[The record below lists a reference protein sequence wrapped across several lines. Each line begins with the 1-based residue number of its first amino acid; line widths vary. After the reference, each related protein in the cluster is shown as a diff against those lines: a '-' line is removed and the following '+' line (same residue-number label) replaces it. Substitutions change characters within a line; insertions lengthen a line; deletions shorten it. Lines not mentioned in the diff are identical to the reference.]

1 MQRALNYEKYFNMTK
16 EQLRASLAR
25 ATQKE
30 KSKMAEFFIDI
41 LGVDKSLNDKSLN
54 DKSLND
60 KSLNDKSLND
70 KSLNDKSLN
79 DKSLND
85 KSLNDKSLNGE
96 ILNDDEKSY
105 PLDKVPVI
113 QRARAGFA
121 KLPKQEQ
128 ERIRAKVRAQMGLE

>member
-60 KSLNDKSLND
+60 KSLN
-70 KSLNDKSLN
+70 
-79 DKSLND
+79 
-85 KSLNDKSLNGE
+85 GE

-105 PLDKVPVI
+105 PLDEVPVI

-128 ERIRAKVRAQMGLE
+128 ERIRAKVRAQMGLK

>member
-1 MQRALNYEKYFNMTK
+1 MQRDLNYEKYFNMTK
-16 EQLRASLAR
+16 EQLRVSLAR

-41 LGVDKSLNDKSLN
+41 LGVDKG
-54 DKSLND
+54 
-60 KSLNDKSLND
+60 
-70 KSLNDKSLN
+70 
-79 DKSLND
+79 
-85 KSLNDKSLNGE
+85 LNDKSLNGE

-105 PLDKVPVI
+105 PLDEVPVI

-128 ERIRAKVRAQMGLE
+128 ERIRAKVRAQMGLK

>member
-41 LGVDKSLNDKSLN
+41 LGV
-54 DKSLND
+54 
-60 KSLNDKSLND
+60 
-70 KSLNDKSLN
+70 

-128 ERIRAKVRAQMGLE
+128 ERIRAKVRAQMGLK

>member
-30 KSKMAEFFIDI
+30 KSKMAEFFINI
-41 LGVDKSLNDKSLN
+41 LGV
-54 DKSLND
+54 
-60 KSLNDKSLND
+60 DKSLND

-105 PLDKVPVI
+105 PLDEVPVI

-128 ERIRAKVRAQMGLE
+128 ERIRAKVRAQMGLK

>member
-16 EQLRASLAR
+16 EQLRASLVR
-25 ATQKE
+25 ATQQE

-41 LGVDKSLNDKSLN
+41 LGVY
-54 DKSLND
+54 
-60 KSLNDKSLND
+60 

-105 PLDKVPVI
+105 PLDEVPVI

-128 ERIRAKVRAQMGLE
+128 ERIRAKVRAQMGLKDKI

>member
-30 KSKMAEFFIDI
+30 KSKMAEFFNEVLSD
-41 LGVDKSLNDKSLN
+41 D
-54 DKSLND
+54 
-60 KSLNDKSLND
+60 
-70 KSLNDKSLN
+70 
-79 DKSLND
+79 
-85 KSLNDKSLNGE
+85 E

-105 PLDKVPVI
+105 PLDEVPVI

-121 KLPKQEQ
+121 KLPKKEQ
-128 ERIRAKVRAQMGLE
+128 ERIRAKVRAQMGLK

>member
-41 LGVDKSLNDKSLN
+41 LGVDKSLN
-54 DKSLND
+54 
-60 KSLNDKSLND
+60 
-70 KSLNDKSLN
+70 
-79 DKSLND
+79 
-85 KSLNDKSLNGE
+85 GE
-96 ILNDDEKSY
+96 ILNDDEKIY
-105 PLDKVPVI
+105 MLDEAPIIKELDME
-113 QRARAGFA
+113 FA

-128 ERIRAKVRAQMGLE
+128 EKLKAEVKAQMGLK

>member
-54 DKSLND
+54 
-60 KSLNDKSLND
+60 
-70 KSLNDKSLN
+70 
-79 DKSLND
+79 
-85 KSLNDKSLNGE
+85 GE

-105 PLDKVPVI
+105 PLDEVPVI
-113 QRARAGFA
+113 QRADAFFA
-121 KLPKQEQ
+121 SLPKKEQ
-128 ERIRAKVRAQMGLE
+128 ERIKEEVRAQMGLK

>member
-41 LGVDKSLNDKSLN
+41 LGVDKG
-54 DKSLND
+54 
-60 KSLNDKSLND
+60 
-70 KSLNDKSLN
+70 
-79 DKSLND
+79 LND

-105 PLDKVPVI
+105 PLDEVPVI
-113 QRARAGFA
+113 QRARAEFA

-128 ERIRAKVRAQMGLE
+128 ERIRAKVRAQMGLKDKN

>member
-41 LGVDKSLNDKSLN
+41 LGVDKSLNGEILN
-54 DKSLND
+54 N
-60 KSLNDKSLND
+60 
-70 KSLNDKSLN
+70 
-79 DKSLND
+79 
-85 KSLNDKSLNGE
+85 KSLNGE
-96 ILNDDEKSY
+96 ILNDDDKIY
-105 PLDKVPVI
+105 TLDEAPAIK
-113 QRARAGFA
+113 RADALFA

-128 ERIRAKVRAQMGLE
+128 ERIKAEVRAQMGLK

>member
-41 LGVDKSLNDKSLN
+41 LGVDKSLNN
-54 DKSLND
+54 
-60 KSLNDKSLND
+60 
-70 KSLNDKSLN
+70 
-79 DKSLND
+79 
-85 KSLNDKSLNGE
+85 KSLNGE

-105 PLDKVPVI
+105 PLDEVPVI

>member
-41 LGVDKSLNDKSLN
+41 LGVDKSLNGEILNNKSLN
-54 DKSLND
+54 NKSLNN
-60 KSLNDKSLND
+60 KSLNNKSLNN
-70 KSLNDKSLN
+70 KGLNNKG
-79 DKSLND
+79 
-85 KSLNDKSLNGE
+85 LNGE

-105 PLDKVPVI
+105 PLDEVPVI
-113 QRARAGFA
+113 QRADAFFA
-121 KLPKQEQ
+121 SLPKKEQ
-128 ERIRAKVRAQMGLE
+128 ERIKAEVRAQMGLE

>member
-30 KSKMAEFFIDI
+30 KSKMAEFFINI
-41 LGVDKSLNDKSLN
+41 LGV
-54 DKSLND
+54 
-60 KSLNDKSLND
+60 D

-105 PLDKVPVI
+105 PLDEVPVI

-128 ERIRAKVRAQMGLE
+128 ERIRAKVRAQMGLK

>member
-54 DKSLND
+54 GEILNNKSLN
-60 KSLNDKSLND
+60 N
-70 KSLNDKSLN
+70 
-79 DKSLND
+79 
-85 KSLNDKSLNGE
+85 KSLNGE
-96 ILNDDEKSY
+96 ILNDDDKIY
-105 PLDKVPVI
+105 TLDEAPAIK
-113 QRARAGFA
+113 RADALFA
-121 KLPKQEQ
+121 KLPKKEQ
-128 ERIRAKVRAQMGLE
+128 ERIKAEVRAQMGLK

>member
-41 LGVDKSLNDKSLN
+41 LGV
-54 DKSLND
+54 
-60 KSLNDKSLND
+60 
-70 KSLNDKSLN
+70 
-79 DKSLND
+79 
-85 KSLNDKSLNGE
+85 DKSLNGE

-128 ERIRAKVRAQMGLE
+128 ERIRAKVRAQMGLK

>member
-41 LGVDKSLNDKSLN
+41 LGVDKG
-54 DKSLND
+54 
-60 KSLNDKSLND
+60 
-70 KSLNDKSLN
+70 
-79 DKSLND
+79 
-85 KSLNDKSLNGE
+85 LNDKSLNGE

-105 PLDKVPVI
+105 PIDEVPVI

-128 ERIRAKVRAQMGLE
+128 EKLKAEVKAQMGLK

>member
-41 LGVDKSLNDKSLN
+41 LGVDKDLNDKSLN
-54 DKSLND
+54 GEI
-60 KSLNDKSLND
+60 
-70 KSLNDKSLN
+70 LN

-113 QRARAGFA
+113 QRARAGFV

-128 ERIRAKVRAQMGLE
+128 ERIRAKVRAQMGLK

>member
-41 LGVDKSLNDKSLN
+41 LGVDKSLNGEILNNKSLN
-54 DKSLND
+54 NKSLNN
-60 KSLNDKSLND
+60 KG
-70 KSLNDKSLN
+70 
-79 DKSLND
+79 
-85 KSLNDKSLNGE
+85 LNGE

-105 PLDKVPVI
+105 PLDEVPVI
-113 QRARAGFA
+113 QRADAFFA
-121 KLPKQEQ
+121 SLPKKEQ
-128 ERIRAKVRAQMGLE
+128 ERIKAEVRAQMGLK

>member
-54 DKSLND
+54 
-60 KSLNDKSLND
+60 
-70 KSLNDKSLN
+70 
-79 DKSLND
+79 
-85 KSLNDKSLNGE
+85 GE

-105 PLDKVPVI
+105 PLDEVPVI

-128 ERIRAKVRAQMGLE
+128 ERIRAKVRAQMGLK

>member
-41 LGVDKSLNDKSLN
+41 LGVDKG
-54 DKSLND
+54 
-60 KSLNDKSLND
+60 
-70 KSLNDKSLN
+70 
-79 DKSLND
+79 
-85 KSLNDKSLNGE
+85 LNGE

-105 PLDKVPVI
+105 PLDEVPVI
-113 QRARAGFA
+113 QRADAFFA
-121 KLPKQEQ
+121 SLPKKEQ
-128 ERIRAKVRAQMGLE
+128 ERIKAEVRAQMGLK

>member
-41 LGVDKSLNDKSLN
+41 LGVDKD
-54 DKSLND
+54 
-60 KSLNDKSLND
+60 
-70 KSLNDKSLN
+70 
-79 DKSLND
+79 
-85 KSLNDKSLNGE
+85 LNGE

-105 PLDKVPVI
+105 PLDEVPVI
-113 QRARAGFA
+113 QRADAFFA
-121 KLPKQEQ
+121 SLPKKEQ
-128 ERIRAKVRAQMGLE
+128 ERIKAEVRAQMGLE

>member
-30 KSKMAEFFIDI
+30 KSKMAQFFNEVLSD
-41 LGVDKSLNDKSLN
+41 D
-54 DKSLND
+54 
-60 KSLNDKSLND
+60 
-70 KSLNDKSLN
+70 
-79 DKSLND
+79 
-85 KSLNDKSLNGE
+85 E

-105 PLDKVPVI
+105 PLDEVPVI

-121 KLPKQEQ
+121 KLPKKEQ
-128 ERIRAKVRAQMGLE
+128 ERIRAKVRAQMGLK

>member
-41 LGVDKSLNDKSLN
+41 LGVDKGLNN
-54 DKSLND
+54 
-60 KSLNDKSLND
+60 
-70 KSLNDKSLN
+70 
-79 DKSLND
+79 
-85 KSLNDKSLNGE
+85 KSLNGE

-105 PLDKVPVI
+105 PLDEVPVI
-113 QRARAGFA
+113 QRADAFFA
-121 KLPKQEQ
+121 SLPKKEQ
-128 ERIRAKVRAQMGLE
+128 ERIKAEVRAQMGLK